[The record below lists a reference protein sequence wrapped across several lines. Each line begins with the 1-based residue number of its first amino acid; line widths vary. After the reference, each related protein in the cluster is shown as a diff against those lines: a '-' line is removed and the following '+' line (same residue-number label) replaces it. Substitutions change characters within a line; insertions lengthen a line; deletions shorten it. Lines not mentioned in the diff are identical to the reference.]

1 MDGKDYYKI
10 LEVGKTAS
18 EAELK
23 KAYRKLA
30 MKYHPDQNKGDKQ
43 AEERFKAVNEAYA
56 VLSDKEKRK
65 QYDMFGAEGFQ
76 KRFSQEDIFQNFD
89 FGQVFKEF
97 GFGSEDVFG
106 RIFGGMGGRRQSP
119 FGRGGGGF
127 HSSGPFGR
135 ERQQPQKGADL
146 VLDLQVSLNE
156 AVFGGS
162 KIASF
167 NRNGQVERITVKIPP
182 GIATGKK
189 LRLGGK
195 GQESPWGG
203 ASGDLFIRVV
213 VAPHPVFERR
223 GDDLIVSREISL
235 TQAILGT
242 QVEVPTLDHKKLNLK
257 VPPGTQSQTQMRI
270 RGHGVPRLN
279 KSGRGDLLVKIIVR
293 IPSSLTPE
301 QEKLFKQLAEQGL

>member
-1 MDGKDYYKI
+1 MAGKDYYDI
-10 LEVGKTAS
+10 LGVNKTAS
-18 EAELK
+18 EDELK

-30 MKYHPDQNKGDKQ
+30 MKYHPDQNKGNKQ
-43 AEERFKAVNEAYA
+43 AEERFKEVNEAYA

-76 KRFSQEDIFQNFD
+76 QRFSQEDIFRNFD

-119 FGRGGGGF
+119 FGRGAGGF
-127 HSSGPFGR
+127 YSGGPFGR
-135 ERQQPQKGADL
+135 ASQQPQKGADL
-146 VLDLQVSLNE
+146 VLELQVSLNE

-167 NRNGQVERITVKIPP
+167 NRDGKVERITVKIPA
-182 GIATGKK
+182 GISTGKK
-189 LRLGGK
+189 LRIGGK

-203 ASGDLFIRVV
+203 VSGDLFIRVV
-213 VAPHPVFERR
+213 VAPHPVFERK
-223 GDDLIVSREISL
+223 DEDLVIIREISL

-242 QVEVPTLDHKKLNLK
+242 QIEVPTLDDKKLSLK

-270 RGHGVPRLN
+270 RGHGVPRLK
-279 KSGRGDLLVKIIVR
+279 KSGRGDLFVKIVVR

-301 QEKLFKQLAEQGL
+301 QEELFKQLAEQGL